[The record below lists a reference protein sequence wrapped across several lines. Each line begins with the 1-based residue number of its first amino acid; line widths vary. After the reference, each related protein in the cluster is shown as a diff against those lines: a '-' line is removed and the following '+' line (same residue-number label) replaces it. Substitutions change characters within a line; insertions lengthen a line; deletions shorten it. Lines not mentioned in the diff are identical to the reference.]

1 MILLLLWYYSSL
13 FIYLFELCMFFVCEN
28 DVPCYCCLLLPFIIP
43 PFYLKEIQSKYS
55 ISVGLKDFFYL
66 TRCSRKVFILFY
78 PRFEY
83 FRLWKKEDSFFKN
96 LLLYTTGCYQLLF
109 SRIND
114 TFCTVFLIND
124 VLFIIAE
131 QLLLWNEQFC
141 FNSLFLFLLL
151 TSF

>member
-28 DVPCYCCLLLPFIIP
+28 DVPCYHLLSFSTLHNPYILFKIN
-43 PFYLKEIQSKYS
+43 S
-55 ISVGLKDFFYL
+55 IKILHFCWSEGFFF
-66 TRCSRKVFILFY
+66 TSRAVHEKFFILSY

-83 FRLWKKEDSFFKN
+83 FRLWKKEDSFCKN
-96 LLLYTTGCYQLLF
+96 LLLYTTSCYQLLF

-124 VLFIIAE
+124 VLFIKEGIIKNIVHCKI
-131 QLLLWNEQFC
+131 QL
-141 FNSLFLFLLL
+141 
-151 TSF
+151 